1 MSAGGLIVLV
11 LSLILSYDA
20 YGISLTTTL
29 CTLAGFCVL
38 VYGVLYLATA
48 PGTKPVGCVTEI
60 VVYPLKSARGVSVQS
75 HALDNRGLKYDR
87 LWMVVDEDGAF
98 LSQRRAPKLATVTVE
113 LPTSDDDPLKVSAP
127 HMRGSLVVPV
137 VTSADGASTVR
148 CWEDRCGAIDQGDE
162 AARWF
167 AAALGVDG
175 ARLVR
180 MADKTKR
187 YCSNKYARSD
197 ALTAFSDGFPLLLA
211 TEASLDELNFKM
223 VARNKEPIPMNR
235 FRPNLVLGM
244 HEIHKTVSSP
254 FEEDGWG
261 SVMVFGKGIANY
273 MNFQVVKPCA
283 RCKMPTIDQETGVP
297 DGRRSSSATKGTADD
312 DDEGGGPA
320 AMAEPTATLKTFRTG
335 KILGYKK
342 PGWSGDVFFGQNI
355 VPDKMLDGSIIAVGD
370 PVIATPR
377 RPRDWKWMSRG
388 VSGVDF

>member
-1 MSAGGLIVLV
+1 M
-11 LSLILSYDA
+11 
-20 YGISLTTTL
+20 
-29 CTLAGFCVL
+29 
-38 VYGVLYLATA
+38 
-48 PGTKPVGCVTEI
+48 
-60 VVYPLKSARGVSVQS
+60 QS

-197 ALTAFSDGFPLLLA
+197 ALTAFSDGFPA
-211 TEASLDELNFKM
+211 CSSRPRRRSTSEL
-223 VARNKEPIPMNR
+223 
-235 FRPNLVLGM
+235 
-244 HEIHKTVSSP
+244 
-254 FEEDGWG
+254 
-261 SVMVFGKGIANY
+261 
-273 MNFQVVKPCA
+273 Q
-283 RCKMPTIDQETGVP
+283 
-297 DGRRSSSATKGTADD
+297 DGRA
-312 DDEGGGPA
+312 
-320 AMAEPTATLKTFRTG
+320 
-335 KILGYKK
+335 
-342 PGWSGDVFFGQNI
+342 Q
-355 VPDKMLDGSIIAVGD
+355 
-370 PVIATPR
+370 
-377 RPRDWKWMSRG
+377 
-388 VSGVDF
+388 